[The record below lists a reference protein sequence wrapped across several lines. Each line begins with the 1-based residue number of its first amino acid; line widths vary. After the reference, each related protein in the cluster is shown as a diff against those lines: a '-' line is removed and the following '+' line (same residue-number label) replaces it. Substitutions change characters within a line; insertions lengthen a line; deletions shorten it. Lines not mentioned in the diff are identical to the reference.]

1 MYEIGIIIISQPEKR
16 RKESMRL
23 YRFGGDFK
31 DIEFGHHLEPIQGRR
46 VDVGLVDRYSIDRLT
61 RLVNGGLRHIN
72 DLYAVEMALRGLIF
86 HDSVKIPTPSV
97 KIQIVDPSG
106 GEPLFWNASPSDEN
120 DGVLRDV
127 LGHANCQ
134 GMLCGI
140 DQLIG
145 FSDGSKADDYV
156 RRHNSAAM
164 ERRELVKWKNA
175 CNGIVAPR
183 VSFDPAVNSIEFVA
197 GDEAEFFG
205 SLDGGA
211 IKRFLEPMAAAGH
224 ARYLGDPNAR
234 KASNELRNWNAEQY
248 FGALDKGWQEHHA
261 LLRRALNIPVP
272 LFLTIVLARAANRE
286 DTVRQII
293 RLREEFAYARNKLW
307 DLFDEAD
314 FRIFDSSVSARILKD
329 IEGKAAAIIPKW
341 RKARDMWFPFSF
353 DLFGRFAEL
362 NALGLL
368 KDAFAFLRKA
378 ARESLSVDATAL
390 VRKQLDSVEL
400 RGLIERHLTIQEL
413 EMIEESVESNEL

>member
-1 MYEIGIIIISQPEKR
+1 
-16 RKESMRL
+16 MRL
-23 YRFGGDFK
+23 YRFGGDYK
-31 DIEFGHHLEPIQGRR
+31 NIEFGHHLEPIQGKR

-61 RLVNGGLRHIN
+61 RLVSGGLRHIN
-72 DLYAVEMALRGLIF
+72 DLYAIEMALRGLIF
-86 HDSVKIPTPSV
+86 HDSVQLPTPSV

-106 GEPLFWNASPSDEN
+106 GQPFFMNDSPSGED
-120 DGVLRDV
+120 DAVLRDV

-145 FSDGSKADDYV
+145 FSDDSKADDFV
-156 RRHNSAAM
+156 RRHNSAAR
-164 ERRELVKWKNA
+164 EKRELIRRKNA
-175 CNGIVAPR
+175 LNGIVAPQ
-183 VSFDPAVNSIEFVA
+183 VSFDPALNPIEFVA
-197 GDEAEFFG
+197 GDKADFFG

-211 IKRFLEPMAAAGH
+211 IKRYLKPMTKSGH

-234 KASNELRNWNAEQY
+234 KVSSALRNYNAEQY
-248 FGALDKGWQEHHA
+248 FGALDKGWQEHHT

-272 LFLTIVLARAANRE
+272 LFLTIVLGRASNRE

-293 RLREEFAYARNKLW
+293 CLREEFADARNQLW

-341 RKARDMWFPFSF
+341 RDANEMWFPISF
-353 DLFGRFAEL
+353 DLLGRFAEL

-368 KDAFAFLRKA
+368 KDAVEFLRKVA
-378 ARESLSVDATAL
+378 ARESLSVDAAAL
-390 VRKQLDSVEL
+390 LRKQLDSVEL
-400 RGLIERHLTIQEL
+400 RGLIEHHLTVQEL
-413 EMIEESVESNEL
+413 EMIEESVDSIE

>member
-1 MYEIGIIIISQPEKR
+1 
-16 RKESMRL
+16 MRL
-23 YRFGGDFK
+23 YRFGGDYK
-31 DIEFGHHLEPIQGRR
+31 DIEVSHHLEPIQGNR

-61 RLVNGGLRHIN
+61 RLVNGGLQHVD
-72 DLYAVEMALRGLIF
+72 DLYAIEMALRGLVF
-86 HDSVKIPTPSV
+86 HNSVHIPTPSV
-97 KIQIVDPSG
+97 MVQIVDPSG
-106 GEPLFWNASPSDEN
+106 GQSFHMSESPSNED
-120 DGVLRDV
+120 DAVLLDV

-145 FSDGSKADDYV
+145 FTDDGKADDFV

-164 ERRELVKWKNA
+164 ERRELIRRKNA
-175 CNGIVAPR
+175 FNGIVAPQ
-183 VSFDPAVNSIEFVA
+183 VSFDPAFSPIEFVA
-197 GDEAEFFG
+197 SNKAEFFG
-205 SLDGGA
+205 SLDGDA
-211 IKRFLEPMAAAGH
+211 TKRFLKPMTKSGH

-234 KASNELRNWNAEQY
+234 KASSALKSYNAEQY

-272 LFLTIVLARAANRE
+272 LFLTIVLSRAANRE

-293 RLREEFAYARNKLW
+293 CLRDEFADARNQLW

-329 IEGKAAAIIPKW
+329 IEGEAAAIIPKW
-341 RKARDMWFPFSF
+341 RDANEMWFPISF
-353 DLFGRFAEL
+353 DLLGRLAEL

-368 KDAFAFLRKA
+368 KDVVEFLRKVA
-378 ARESLSVDATAL
+378 ARESLSVDAATL
-390 VRKQLDSVEL
+390 LRRQLDSVEL
-400 RGLIERHLTIQEL
+400 RGLIERHLTVQEF
-413 EMIEESVESNEL
+413 EMIEESVG

>member
-1 MYEIGIIIISQPEKR
+1 
-16 RKESMRL
+16 
-23 YRFGGDFK
+23 
-31 DIEFGHHLEPIQGRR
+31 
-46 VDVGLVDRYSIDRLT
+46 
-61 RLVNGGLRHIN
+61 
-72 DLYAVEMALRGLIF
+72 
-86 HDSVKIPTPSV
+86 
-97 KIQIVDPSG
+97 
-106 GEPLFWNASPSDEN
+106 
-120 DGVLRDV
+120 
-127 LGHANCQ
+127 
-134 GMLCGI
+134 
-140 DQLIG
+140 
-145 FSDGSKADDYV
+145 
-156 RRHNSAAM
+156 
-164 ERRELVKWKNA
+164 
-175 CNGIVAPR
+175 
-183 VSFDPAVNSIEFVA
+183 
-197 GDEAEFFG
+197 
-205 SLDGGA
+205 
-211 IKRFLEPMAAAGH
+211 
-224 ARYLGDPNAR
+224 
-234 KASNELRNWNAEQY
+234 
-248 FGALDKGWQEHHA
+248 
-261 LLRRALNIPVP
+261 LRRALNIPVP